1 MTIIDE
7 LISTLRPEAGVK
19 DIRQG
24 LFYTAVLTRNCGLAA
39 TLPADSLRQGPPAVE
54 RAGDLLEEN
63 PIALARMAR
72 SDRISEAAIGMAT
85 INSLLEIDDSRC
97 RELNAGKL
105 VAEKGA
111 DKSVVI
117 VGHFPFVAKL
127 RNVTSDLRVIENN
140 PHEGDYNEAEAEIFI
155 PDAEVVAITGTA
167 LTNHTM
173 EALLAMCN
181 PRAYVVILGGSTPMS
196 ELLLDYGANAVCGT
210 KVTDPELALRCVSQG
225 ATYRQIRG
233 IKQLVMT

>member
-1 MTIIDE
+1 
-7 LISTLRPEAGVK
+7 
-19 DIRQG
+19 
-24 LFYTAVLTRNCGLAA
+24 
-39 TLPADSLRQGPPAVE
+39 
-54 RAGDLLEEN
+54 
-63 PIALARMAR
+63 
-72 SDRISEAAIGMAT
+72 
-85 INSLLEIDDSRC
+85 
-97 RELNAGKL
+97 
-105 VAEKGA
+105 
-111 DKSVVI
+111 
-117 VGHFPFVAKL
+117 
-127 RNVTSDLRVIENN
+127 
-140 PHEGDYNEAEAEIFI
+140 
-155 PDAEVVAITGTA
+155 VVAITGTA